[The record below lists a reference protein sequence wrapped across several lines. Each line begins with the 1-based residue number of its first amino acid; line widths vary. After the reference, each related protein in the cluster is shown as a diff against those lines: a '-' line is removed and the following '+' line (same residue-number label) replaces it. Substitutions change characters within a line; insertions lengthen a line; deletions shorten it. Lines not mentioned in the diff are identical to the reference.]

1 MMIHLN
7 EALQRSALLQL
18 LVVQDGLT
26 CQRVL
31 RSKYEDW
38 LTEEVL

>member
-31 RSKYEDW
+31 GSQFEDW